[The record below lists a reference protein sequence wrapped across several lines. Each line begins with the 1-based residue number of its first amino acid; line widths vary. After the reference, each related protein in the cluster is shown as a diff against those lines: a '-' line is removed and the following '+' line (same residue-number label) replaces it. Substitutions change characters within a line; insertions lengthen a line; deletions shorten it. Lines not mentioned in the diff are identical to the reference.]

1 MPVRP
6 RQEPKSPLWGGGAAG
21 LVQGAGGAHLPH
33 ADPHSPDSLL
43 MSLAASLG
51 AAGTLRLALC
61 SLQYSR
67 QCRSC
72 EWMKRHMSQ
81 AWAAHTSSSTH
92 SLRGE
97 GPGGLGRRHSQDP
110 AALGLPALWEE
121 RSQCRAQLQARGG
134 GGGCAGWEEMT
145 DVIPA
150 PVTTPRACL
159 GPAAQNT
166 AHISSIS
173 SGGDGSSEHRYDT
186 AEIIL
191 EERIL
196 TRQATQTNL

>member
-1 MPVRP
+1 MLPARVPHPTAALPSVATRAPASPACPRPRDKPSGPGHVPVRP

-21 LVQGAGGAHLPH
+21 LVQGPGGAHLPH

-43 MSLAASLG
+43 MSLATSLG

-92 SLRGE
+92 SLRGQ

-110 AALGLPALWEE
+110 TAPGPPALREE
-121 RSQCRAQLQARGG
+121 CSQCRAQLQARGG
-134 GGGCAGWEEMT
+134 GGGCAG
-145 DVIPA
+145 
-150 PVTTPRACL
+150 
-159 GPAAQNT
+159 
-166 AHISSIS
+166 
-173 SGGDGSSEHRYDT
+173 
-186 AEIIL
+186 
-191 EERIL
+191 
-196 TRQATQTNL
+196 

>member
-1 MPVRP
+1 MLPARAPHPTAALPSVATRAPASPACPCPRNKPSGPSHVPVRP

-21 LVQGAGGAHLPH
+21 LVQGPGGAHLPH

-43 MSLAASLG
+43 VSLAASLG

-92 SLRGE
+92 SLWGE
-97 GPGGLGRRHSQDP
+97 GPGGPGRRHSQDP
-110 AALGLPALWEE
+110 AAPGPPALREE

-134 GGGCAGWEEMT
+134 GGGVPAG
-145 DVIPA
+145 
-150 PVTTPRACL
+150 R
-159 GPAAQNT
+159 
-166 AHISSIS
+166 
-173 SGGDGSSEHRYDT
+173 R
-186 AEIIL
+186 
-191 EERIL
+191 
-196 TRQATQTNL
+196 

>member
-1 MPVRP
+1 M
-6 RQEPKSPLWGGGAAG
+6 AG
-21 LVQGAGGAHLPH
+21 LVQGPGGARLPH

-81 AWAAHTSSSTH
+81 AWAAHTSNSTH

-97 GPGGLGRRHSQDP
+97 EPGGLRQRHGQDP
-110 AALGLPALWEE
+110 AAPGPPALGEE
-121 RSQCRAQLQARGG
+121 RGWCRAQLQARGG
-134 GGGCAGWEEMT
+134 GGREEVT
-145 DVIPA
+145 DAVPA
-150 PVTTPRACL
+150 PVTPLHACP
-159 GPAAQNT
+159 GPATQNT
-166 AHISSIS
+166 AHVSSIS
-173 SGGDGSSEHRYDT
+173 LGTGGGGVRRGAVQGNRGMIQQKSF
-186 AEIIL
+186 
-191 EERIL
+191 
-196 TRQATQTNL
+196 